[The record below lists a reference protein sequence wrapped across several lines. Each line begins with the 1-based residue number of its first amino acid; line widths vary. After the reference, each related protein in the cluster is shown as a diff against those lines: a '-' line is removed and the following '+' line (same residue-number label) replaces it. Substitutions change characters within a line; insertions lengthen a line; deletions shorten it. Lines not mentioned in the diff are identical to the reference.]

1 MADAEHGDGPDSGT
15 SAGVAGGAQDKPSG
29 ARRVLH
35 ILGAL
40 LVTVVLPV
48 LVLNALVG
56 ELGAQAMLV
65 GLLFGAV
72 GSKIGGTRRTLYV
85 APAIGVAAGL
95 GALTAYDWWWV
106 ALLAVVAVLVGAGI
120 RFGWFPALLMITYAA
135 AFATSTDSGEDA
147 LVYGV
152 IVGLAVLWGIVL
164 ARRFGAAEVVEG
176 HRLPLPAAIGVA
188 IVFGVVLGAGAAI
201 GVALGWSEP
210 YWVPDPILVLTLY
223 IILGKRE
230 KIRGKAIG
238 TALGVVASIPVAILG
253 PPPWGVALIATVA
266 LTLAVVE
273 AKRYW
278 LMYSLYTFSL
288 VLILADPG
296 EIAHEAEERGV
307 QFLVG
312 IALLV
317 VGLVVLHAL
326 GRWLSKRDPLPE
338 LA

>member
-1 MADAEHGDGPDSGT
+1 
-15 SAGVAGGAQDKPSG
+15 
-29 ARRVLH
+29 
-35 ILGAL
+35 
-40 LVTVVLPV
+40 VTIVLPV
-48 LVLNALVG
+48 LVIDALVG
-56 ELGAQAMLV
+56 ELGARAMLAGV
-65 GLLFGAV
+65 LFGAV
-72 GSKIGGTRRTLYV
+72 GSKIGGTRRTLFV

-106 ALLAVVAVLVGAGI
+106 ALLAVVAVIVGAGI
-120 RFGWFPALLMITYAA
+120 RFGWFPALLMIAYAA
-135 AFATSTDSGEDA
+135 AFAPATESGEDA

-164 ARRFGAAEVVEG
+164 ARRFGAVEVVEDR
-176 HRLPLPAAIGVA
+176 RLSLQSAIGVA
-188 IVFGVVLGAGAAI
+188 IVFGIVLGASAAI
-201 GVALGWSEP
+201 GVALGWTEP
-210 YWVPDPILVLTLY
+210 YWVPEPILILVLY

-238 TALGVVASIPVAILG
+238 TAFGVAAALPVAIVG
-253 PPPWGVALIATVA
+253 PPPWAIALIATAA

-278 LMYSLYTFSL
+278 LMYGLYTFSL

-296 EIAHEAEERGV
+296 QIAHEAEERGV
-307 QFLVG
+307 QILTG
-312 IALLV
+312 IALLA

-326 GRWLSKRDPLPE
+326 GKWLAKRDPLPE